1 MRPLGPIVASTARFL
16 EGACVSERSRCER
29 SVALLVVLASSL
41 SVVMAGCDGGE
52 PHGSSGSAHN
62 PPTVPGT
69 VAVPLGVG
77 DVYTANERGGS
88 ISRIDL
94 ATGRVTT
101 FAIGFLPHNVQVSA
115 DGRRILAVGSPPGAM
130 SGMGGA
136 NAPPTMKRAVQGKQ
150 PEAPQGQFLS
160 LGAAA
165 IDTVGAVRIAIGRE
179 PAHVISDASGSRAYT
194 TNGEANAVIVI
205 DLARARITDTI
216 ATAAGPHGLRAR
228 PDGRELYVAGTKDN
242 AVSVIDVASQREV
255 TRVRVGRAPVQVAFL
270 PDGERAYVTLRDDNA
285 VAVLDTRTRRVLAT
299 IPVGRGPIQLIAG
312 PDGRHVYVAN
322 QGTETEPDSTVSV
335 IDTRRNAVART
346 LTVGRGAHGVA
357 ISDDGGLVF
366 VANTFAGT
374 VSVINTMAQHVIATV
389 RVGAGPG
396 GITYRAPSRD

>member
-1 MRPLGPIVASTARFL
+1 MTV
-16 EGACVSERSRCER
+16 RSQCDRA
-29 SVALLVVLASSL
+29 VALLLVLASSL
-41 SVVMAGCDGGE
+41 SVVIAGCDGGK
-52 PHGSSGSAHN
+52 PHTSSGSAQN

-88 ISRIDL
+88 ISRLDL
-94 ATGRVTT
+94 TTGRVTT
-101 FAIGFLPHNVQVSA
+101 FAVGFSPHNVQVSA
-115 DGRRILAVGSPPGAM
+115 DGRRILAVGSPLGAM
-130 SGMGGA
+130 SGMSGA
-136 NAPPTMKRAVQGKQ
+136 NAPPTMERSVQGRQ
-150 PEAPQGQFLS
+150 TESPQGQVLM
-160 LGAAA
+160 LAAA
-165 IDTVGAVRIAIGRE
+165 ATDTVGGVRIAIGRGT
-179 PAHVISDASGSRAYT
+179 AHVISDAAGSRAYT
-194 TNGEANAVIVI
+194 TDGAANAVIVI

-255 TRVRVGRAPVQVAFL
+255 ARVRVGRAPVQVAFL

-285 VAVLDTRTRRVLAT
+285 VAVLDTRTRRVLTT

-366 VANTFAGT
+366 IANTFAGT

-396 GITYRAPSRD
+396 GITYRAPTP